1 MDDLLRSVYYR
12 QSQGP
17 HHAQLYIE
25 WQKRGAHILLIMED
39 EDKSKTPKKI
49 HNLKV
54 VIAEIPNPSTNPR
67 SMNKIHGPC
76 GFINTIMEGTGQQA

>member
-1 MDDLLRSVYYR
+1 M
-12 QSQGP
+12 
-17 HHAQLYIE
+17 
-25 WQKRGAHILLIMED
+25 LIMED